1 MSYGTIKVDTITFT
15 DNSVDKSVS
24 LSGLI
29 QNPTF
34 TGNITVTGTIS
45 GDVIRGGTTVS
56 GATVTGTT
64 VLATTGAF
72 TSLTGTTI
80 QGTTATYTTG
90 SFTSLTGTTVTG
102 TTASFTSGVFTN
114 ISGTTATI
122 TSGIIASGTAA
133 APSLAILADLDTGVF
148 SPGANQLAVATNG
161 TGRLFVDASG
171 RVGVGTPTPD
181 VSLHVKSAG
190 SSIVSE
196 FEATAAGFSSI
207 DLSNTAGYARLS
219 SVAGNLAL
227 SPAGTERLRI
237 TSAGLVGIGTSG
249 PRSRLD
255 VRQAADST
263 FSGFSIGA
271 SGSDKYIGIGY
282 SAATTSWNIHPTYD
296 TTGGYSP
303 LAFNVGGNEALRID
317 TSQRVGIGTTSPGVS
332 LEVAGPTG
340 DNLIATFR
348 SGDATAANNT
358 GGGFRSTSSATATSR
373 LAQLW
378 LDADGANLSGADYF
392 AIEKKGN
399 SGNVDLRQYS
409 NAAMTFWTY
418 NQERARI
425 DSSGRL
431 LVGTS
436 TARGNFFGTTG
447 QEWRFQ
453 IEGVGYLNAAQAI
466 IANSGD
472 ALGSYLNFAKTRGSS
487 VGSNTIVQSGDA
499 LGVIDFHGADGTD
512 FAHGARITAEVDGTP
527 GNNDLPTRLVFS
539 TTADGAATP
548 TERLRITSAGLVGIG
563 TSAPSAVLDVRATS
577 FTPTNTGSALL
588 LEDRTVESQALHFY
602 LNNAGV
608 YAGSRLSG
616 GIGAA
621 NAFALRVAGGGII
634 TGNFASGTTN
644 FTPSDTSAGV
654 ISVAGNI
661 QFFTKGSLT
670 AGTGTDLAGSERMRI
685 DSSGNV
691 GIGTTSASFD
701 LTVEKN
707 VNSFVTT
714 YIRSTN
720 TGSSAGGRLIVA
732 SAVGGLSLAA
742 HSAAHSIWPNT
753 ATITSDS
760 SFTGGLVINAAGTN
774 PLQFY
779 TNSSERARIDSS
791 GRLLVGTSSARSN
804 FFNTSTIAPSLQVEG
819 TTYGSSSLSLIANG
833 NVAAGNPFPIVVLG
847 RTRGTSVGSTTVVSA
862 GDSLGSVSY
871 QGSDG
876 TEFVE
881 AAIIAAEVDGTPGA
895 NDMPGRLVFSTTADG
910 AASPTERLR
919 ITSAGLVG
927 IGTSA
932 PAELLHVSG
941 TANPSIQLSA
951 TNDTTPILN
960 WASNGSDRLQ
970 ISSSS
975 VVGANINVRSN
986 QELRLSTNSTERLRI
1001 TSGGLVGIGSS
1012 APAYIL
1018 ETSQGGSGGVVV
1030 GASLAASGNGGV
1042 GRGVGLM
1049 FKAPGSANS
1058 VEVARIDGR
1067 QNTANGTANDATLN
1081 FMVANT
1087 SGTLTERLTID
1098 SSGRLLVGTSTANAS
1113 GAKLQTADGL
1123 TFPATQVASAD
1134 PNTLDDYEEGT
1145 WTPNQGS
1152 GLTLVG
1158 TFSSIGRYTKIG
1170 NMVTVWGQVTGSTS
1184 VSVSSTGVVCTNL
1197 PFALGGS
1204 LGINGI
1210 ATGYFTAD
1218 SAAVH
1223 ISVGTPSS
1231 VIACQAL
1238 SPISS
1243 IGFTITYAFN

>member
-1 MSYGTIKVDTITFT
+1 MRVGMLGVGATPNSYAGYSTLTINNTSGSELDFEVNGTLTSDIYT
-15 DNSVDKSVS
+15 DSTGTYWTTRTAVPIALRTNSV
-24 LSGLI
+24 
-29 QNPTF
+29 
-34 TGNITVTGTIS
+34 
-45 GDVIRGGTTVS
+45 
-56 GATVTGTT
+56 
-64 VLATTGAF
+64 
-72 TSLTGTTI
+72 
-80 QGTTATYTTG
+80 
-90 SFTSLTGTTVTG
+90 
-102 TTASFTSGVFTN
+102 
-114 ISGTTATI
+114 
-122 TSGIIASGTAA
+122 
-133 APSLAILADLDTGVF
+133 
-148 SPGANQLAVATNG
+148 
-161 TGRLFVDASG
+161 
-171 RVGVGTPTPD
+171 
-181 VSLHVKSAG
+181 
-190 SSIVSE
+190 
-196 FEATAAGFSSI
+196 
-207 DLSNTAGYARLS
+207 
-219 SVAGNLAL
+219 
-227 SPAGTERLRI
+227 ERLRV

-608 YAGSRLSG
+608 YAGSRPSG

-691 GIGTTSASFD
+691 GIGSTTPGGK
-701 LTVEKN
+701 LTV
-707 VNSFVTT
+707 VTTTDTPGNSFGGFTDSYLAVSTGTT
-714 YIRSTN
+714 AASSGLGFGYDSTN
-720 TGSSAGGRLIVA
+720 NHGLILSVSPSVAWRPIRYIAGDHRFEI
-732 SAVGGLSLAA
+732 
-742 HSAAHSIWPNT
+742 
-753 ATITSDS
+753 
-760 SFTGGLVINAAGTN
+760 TGGI
-774 PLQFY
+774 
-779 TNSSERARIDSS
+779 E
-791 GRLLVGTSSARSN
+791 
-804 FFNTSTIAPSLQVEG
+804 
-819 TTYGSSSLSLIANG
+819 
-833 NVAAGNPFPIVVLG
+833 
-847 RTRGTSVGSTTVVSA
+847 
-862 GDSLGSVSY
+862 
-871 QGSDG
+871 
-876 TEFVE
+876 
-881 AAIIAAEVDGTPGA
+881 
-895 NDMPGRLVFSTTADG
+895 
-910 AASPTERLR
+910 
-919 ITSAGLVG
+919 
-927 IGTSA
+927 
-932 PAELLHVSG
+932 
-941 TANPSIQLSA
+941 
-951 TNDTTPILN
+951 
-960 WASNGSDRLQ
+960 
-970 ISSSS
+970 
-975 VVGANINVRSN
+975 
-986 QELRLSTNSTERLRI
+986 
-1001 TSGGLVGIGSS
+1001 
-1012 APAYIL
+1012 
-1018 ETSQGGSGGVVV
+1018 
-1030 GASLAASGNGGV
+1030 
-1042 GRGVGLM
+1042 
-1049 FKAPGSANS
+1049 K
-1058 VEVARIDGR
+1058 ARIDG
-1067 QNTANGTANDATLN
+1067 
-1081 FMVANT
+1081 
-1087 SGTLTERLTID
+1087 
-1098 SSGRLLVGTSTANAS
+1098 SGRLLVGTSTARTINAS
-1113 GAKLQTADGL
+1113 HTGQIQL
-1123 TFPATQVASAD
+1123 
-1134 PNTLDDYEEGT
+1134 EGT
-1145 WTPNQGS
+1145 N
-1152 GLTLVG
+1152 
-1158 TFSSIGRYTKIG
+1158 FA
-1170 NMVTVWGQVTGSTS
+1170 
-1184 VSVSSTGVVCTNL
+1184 SSTMSNC
-1197 PFALGGS
+1197 
-1204 LGINGI
+1204 
-1210 ATGYFTAD
+1210 
-1218 SAAVH
+1218 
-1223 ISVGTPSS
+1223 
-1231 VIACQAL
+1231 
-1238 SPISS
+1238 
-1243 IGFTITYAFN
+1243 